1 MTKKSVQNNE
11 WCDYL
16 LQILVILQFWKI
28 HFSFVGSGRF
38 LLHNIFSSMP
48 FCGLLLAKK
57 ALGFMGDAELPEE
70 ASVRSIF
77 RRGRASASG
86 PQGGINPPYQH
97 LHHPTKRAHKRGTMT
112 TT

>member
-1 MTKKSVQNNE
+1 
-11 WCDYL
+11 
-16 LQILVILQFWKI
+16 
-28 HFSFVGSGRF
+28 
-38 LLHNIFSSMP
+38 
-48 FCGLLLAKK
+48 
-57 ALGFMGDAELPEE
+57 MGDAELPEE